1 MLLLLKG
8 ILTMDYPEP
17 QVLHIK
23 IDVPQYV
30 SEIAGRLADNGYQA
44 YVVGGA
50 VRDYLIGRKPT
61 DWDISSS
68 ATPEEVKK
76 LFGDTAIPTGERFG
90 TLTVLSGNQGVEVTT
105 FRREGRYSDGRRP
118 DIVVFSDNL
127 RDDVA
132 RRDFTINALAY
143 DIRQQTVTDC
153 FGGMKD
159 LEEMVI
165 RAVGDPDERFNEDSL
180 RMLRAIRLAVELGF
194 TISPE
199 TLGGIA
205 KLHSAIGRVSPERI
219 QDELSRMLLS
229 PEPGKAM
236 EYAYETHLLDHILP
250 ELSDCRGVPAY
261 HESPDTLLQHSIKAC
276 ENIEPRIELRLA
288 ALLHDIGKPLTMAP
302 DDTGRLRF
310 FNHESVGAELAR
322 SALNRLKYPAALID
336 KVTTLI
342 KWHMFTYEPATSDKG
357 IRRLVNSLGIE
368 TIYNLAK
375 VRQADRVSLG
385 FDPSPGRNMQA
396 FLGRVEDVLKQGP
409 VFTVKDLVVDGFDVM
424 EALSIPEGPE
434 VGRILEELLDM
445 VLEEPALNTRERL
458 LDILSGIADRKA
470 R

>member
-1 MLLLLKG
+1 
-8 ILTMDYPEP
+8 MDCPKPIVLEMEIEVPE
-17 QVLHIK
+17 
-23 IDVPQYV
+23 YV
-30 SEIAGRLADNGYQA
+30 SEIAGTLVDNGYQA

-50 VRDYLIGRKPT
+50 VRDSLIGRTPT

-68 ATPEEVKK
+68 ATPPEMKK

-90 TLTVLSGNQGVEVTT
+90 TLTVLSGNQAVEVTT

-118 DIVVFSDNL
+118 DLVVFSDNL

-143 DIRQQTVTDC
+143 DLRQGTVTDY
-153 FGGMKD
+153 FGGMND

-165 RAVGDPDERFNEDSL
+165 RAVGDPEERFREDSL
-180 RMLRAIRLAVELGF
+180 RMLRAIRFAVELGF

-199 TLGGIA
+199 TLSQIA
-205 KLHSAIGRVSPERI
+205 KLHSSIRRVSPERVRE
-219 QDELSRMLLS
+219 ELSRMLLS
-229 PEPGKAM
+229 PEPGRAI
-236 EYAYETHLLDHILP
+236 EYTLETHLLDHILP
-250 ELSDCRGVPAY
+250 ELSDCRSIPAY

-276 ENIEPRIELRLA
+276 DNIEPRLELRLA
-288 ALLHDIGKPLTMAP
+288 ALLHDIGKSLTMAP

-310 FNHESVGAELAR
+310 FNHESVGAELAKA
-322 SALNRLKYPAALID
+322 ALGRLKYPGALTH